1 MHGSLVSLP
10 KFSQAA
16 NPSGMEELWASVA
29 GRRMRYLA
37 GGSGRPLLLVHGI
50 AASSFSYRLNWAEL
64 VRCFRVFIPDIM
76 SVGYSNRT
84 SGLDCSLR
92 GNALRLREFLDEVG
106 IERTDIVGSSYGG
119 AVVMELA
126 NLAPERL
133 AHMILVAPANPFA
146 SRYHR
151 VLRFYLSGLGGIF
164 VRLAPFMPAQAWDYG
179 IGRMYANP
187 KCMVVGTGLGYAR
200 ALRARGVIRHI
211 RSCLKTFAQ
220 DVEELRSKLRAMA
233 NIPTLIIWG
242 DRDPVV
248 ELPSGYK
255 LQQELEAELVVMP
268 GVGHLPY
275 EESPE
280 EFNRIVKNFVLGNFV
295 IL

>member
-1 MHGSLVSLP
+1 MSSH
-10 KFSQAA
+10 AT
-16 NPSGMEELWASVA
+16 NPSGMEELWVTVS

-64 VRCFRVFIPDIM
+64 MDHFRVFIPDLM
-76 SVGYSNRT
+76 SVGSSRT

-106 IERTDIVGSSYGG
+106 IERTDTVGSSYGG

-126 NLAPERL
+126 ALAPERF
-133 AHMILVAPANPFA
+133 AHMILVSPANPFA

-164 VRLAPFMPAQAWDYG
+164 VRLAPFMPAPAWDYG

-187 KCMVVGTGLGYAR
+187 KCMVAGTGLGYAR
-200 ALRARGVIRHI
+200 ALRARGVIRRI

-220 DVEELRSKLRAMA
+220 DVEELQPKLTAMA

-248 ELPSGYK
+248 ELPSGYR
-255 LQQELEAELVVMP
+255 LQKELRAEMVVMP
-268 GVGHLPY
+268 GIGHLPY

-280 EFNRIVKNFVLGNFV
+280 EFNRIVKNFV
-295 IL
+295 IS